1 MLKAQKKKKKLNW
14 IFEILTIFFF
24 QPKIY
29 LQMGLFLIF
38 MYFVIILEKFTI
50 MYFAIILEKFTTKL
64 RHRQL
69 RL

>member
-1 MLKAQKKKKKLNW
+1 MLKAQKKKKIKLNFW
-14 IFEILTIFFF
+14 DSNDFFF

-38 MYFVIILEKFTI
+38 MYFAIILEKFTI
-50 MYFAIILEKFTTKL
+50 MYFAIILEKFPTKL